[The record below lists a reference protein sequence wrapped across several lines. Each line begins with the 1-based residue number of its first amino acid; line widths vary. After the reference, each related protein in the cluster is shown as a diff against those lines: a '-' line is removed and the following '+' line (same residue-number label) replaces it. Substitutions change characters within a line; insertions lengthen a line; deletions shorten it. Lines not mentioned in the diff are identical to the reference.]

1 MRKPRKARVTGV
13 SGAPVCEPLEQRLLL
28 AGDPPVITAIT
39 ADNRGMIELVV
50 DQALSPTTVNTNSV
64 RVFTAGSD
72 GLLGTADDRVASST
86 VTYDLTGKR
95 IKVDA
100 DIGAES
106 RYRVVVF
113 GDQVT
118 GVNGEKLDAEF
129 NGAGKKTGNG
139 VAGGTLEFFTRSFA
153 LPVVRFA
160 TFAGAFDVEMFA
172 DRTPLTVAN
181 FFNYMNDGVYDT
193 TFFHRSVTTPTPFV
207 IQGGGFTANNQF
219 SSIPQNPP
227 VQNEPGI
234 SNLRGT
240 IAMAKLGNN
249 PNSATN
255 QFFFNLSNNS
265 GNLDQ
270 QNGGFTVFGEITNLQ
285 GLSILDALAAF
296 ETVNASQTNGAFNEI
311 PVRDAEAFQ
320 SRGFLVPQDLITI
333 TRVAEI
339 LDLSA
344 EPFRQ
349 INTNGQVV
357 FSSQTGATQVFL
369 FSLNGV
375 QLGSTSDFMD
385 VNFSGDRLASI
396 RFTGNIPAPIG
407 IQIVSSQDV
416 GSITDARRSSDAN
429 LAFIV
434 SSTRIGSIN
443 LRGAVSGFDINDTLL
458 ANGVLMGEDI
468 DGDGRRDDPTA
479 IAMLNSSI
487 RTLTLAENLN
497 GSVVADQ
504 GILSVTVRGTTTNA
518 DFVLGPAADFLQT
531 SLTFNRVTNST
542 LDSQTP
548 ISTLSAAEW
557 SSTGQRG
564 AGITAPSIG
573 TLRVNSDFQGD
584 LRLTGSSAARTLN
597 SASIR
602 GVAFL
607 SQWNITGDVGTV
619 SIGGG
624 TSEFLM
630 RIAGNLASFTT
641 ASASSTLV
649 EVSGQANTVRAS
661 EWLSGA
667 LTAGGLIQFATT
679 GGKGASGDFGAF
691 TSIGSVV
698 SSGVRSFNVKGA
710 LTNADLSFAAP
721 VRSFSVGGDVSDS
734 AITGTDFN
742 ALNFK
747 RVSNT
752 ELNPTG
758 NIGSITAWEWLGGSV
773 FGNGLRSFNITGNR
787 GAGIAGDLT
796 ADLRLVQPNVVRV
809 AGDIRDAAIT
819 ITTGNIFVVTGDV
832 ENSTITFSQ
841 LFQFT
846 FGVARATISGAMID
860 STLIANR
867 AVGDVV
873 VGSMRNSLINIG
885 GQANADFFS
894 PPSAFPQ
901 NGYARSITIGRTGS
915 QDDLNLVTSSVIG
928 NRIDSLRIVGID
940 TFNGNVS
947 FGISAR
953 SLGAVDLIRPGG
965 VVNRFSEPT
974 EPFFVDDFEMRP
986 NFVAPDRA

>member
-1 MRKPRKARVTGV
+1 MRKPRKVRVTAL
-13 SGAPVCEPLEQRLLL
+13 SAAPVCEPLEQRLLL

-50 DQALSPTTVNTNSV
+50 DQALSPSTVNTNSV

-118 GVNGEKLDAEF
+118 GANGEKLDAEF
-129 NGAGKKTGNG
+129 NGAGKKTGDG
-139 VAGGTLEFFTRSFA
+139 VAGGTLEFFTKSFA
-153 LPVVRFA
+153 LPIVRFT
-160 TFAGAFDVEMFA
+160 TFAGSFDVEMFA
-172 DRTPLTVAN
+172 DRTPLTVEN
-181 FFNYMNDGVYDT
+181 FFDYMNDGVYDT
-193 TFFHRSVTTPTPFV
+193 TFFHRLVDTFV
-207 IQGGGFTANNQF
+207 IQGGGFTASNQF

-255 QFFFNLSNNS
+255 QFFFNLGNNS

-311 PVRDAEAFQ
+311 PVRDAEAFAN
-320 SRGFLVPQDLITI
+320 RGFLVPQDLITI

-339 LDLSA
+339 LDLSG

-349 INTNGQVV
+349 INTAGQVV

-385 VNFSGDRLASI
+385 VKFSGEKLASI

-416 GSITDARRSSDAN
+416 GSITDARKSSDSN

-487 RTLTLAENLN
+487 RTLTLADNLN

-504 GILSVTVRGTTTNA
+504 GIQSVSVRGTTTNA

-531 SLTFNRVTNST
+531 SLNFNRVTNST

-548 ISTLSAAEW
+548 ISTFSAADW
-557 SSTGQRG
+557 ASTGQRG
-564 AGITAPSIG
+564 AGITAPSIA
-573 TLRVNSDFQGD
+573 TLRINSDFQGD

-597 SASIR
+597 SASIK

-607 SQWNITGDVGTV
+607 SSWNITGDVGTV

-624 TSEFLM
+624 TTEFLM
-630 RIAGNLASFTT
+630 RVAGNLASFTT

-679 GGKGASGDFGAF
+679 GGKGASGDFGAV

-698 SSGVRSFNVKGA
+698 SSGVRSFNVKGS

-721 VRSFSVGGDVSDS
+721 VKSFSVGGDVSES

-758 NIGSITAWEWLGGSV
+758 DIGSITAWEWLGGSV

-787 GAGIAGDLT
+787 RAGADGDLT
-796 ADLRLVQPNVVRV
+796 ADLRLIQPNVVRV
-809 AGDIRDAAIT
+809 AGDIRDAQVT
-819 ITTGNIFVVTGDV
+819 ITGGNIFLVSGDV
-832 ENSTITFSQ
+832 EHSTITFSQ
-841 LFQFT
+841 LFQFA

-953 SLGAVDLIRPGG
+953 SLGTVDLIRPGG

-974 EPFFVDDFEMRP
+974 DPFFVDDFEMRP